1 MTVNFSRKTI
11 ARYLDDLAGREP
23 VPGGGSAAALS
34 AALGA
39 ALISMVTRYSIGRK
53 GNTKVLDR
61 QMTKVLAQSEA
72 LRRRLLVLV
81 SEDAKAYLAV
91 VAARAGSTK
100 AKQRASAKA
109 AAVPKEVRQLCYKA
123 IRLTPFLTAKGNP
136 YLLSDVEV
144 AVELL
149 MAGANA
155 ASAMVG
161 ANA

>member
-1 MTVNFSRKTI
+1 MPINFNHMTLQK
-11 ARYLDDLAGREP
+11 YLDCLAARGP

-34 AALGA
+34 AALGV

-53 GNTKVLDR
+53 GNTRILDR

-72 LRRRLLVLV
+72 LRRRLLVLA

-91 VAARAGSTK
+91 VAARAGSAK
-100 AKQRASAKA
+100 AKRRAALKA
-109 AAVPKEVRQLCYKA
+109 AAVPREVRRLCRKA
-123 IRLTPFLTAKGNP
+123 VRLTPFLTAKGNP
-136 YLLSDVEV
+136 HLLSDVEV

-149 MAGANA
+149 MAGFNV
-155 ASAMVG
+155 ASAMVE